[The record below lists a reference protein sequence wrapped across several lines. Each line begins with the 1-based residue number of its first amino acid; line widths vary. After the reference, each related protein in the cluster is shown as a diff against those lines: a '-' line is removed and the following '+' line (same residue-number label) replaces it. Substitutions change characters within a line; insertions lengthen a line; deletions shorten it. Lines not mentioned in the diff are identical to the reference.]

1 MSVSR
6 RKIAAWMMLSL
17 LPVIVTGCASVNLNN
32 AERLV
37 QRHAVGFADAVNA
50 SVEAEA
56 FVRDSL
62 KTINRLES
70 VIERGD

>member
-1 MSVSR
+1 MT
-6 RKIAAWMMLSL
+6 LSL
-17 LPVIVTGCASVNLNN
+17 LPAIATGCASVNLNN

-37 QRHAVGFADAVNA
+37 QSHAVGFADAVNA

-56 FVRDSL
+56 FVRASL
-62 KTINRLES
+62 KTINRLEA

>member
-1 MSVSR
+1 
-6 RKIAAWMMLSL
+6 
-17 LPVIVTGCASVNLNN
+17 VTGCASVNLNN